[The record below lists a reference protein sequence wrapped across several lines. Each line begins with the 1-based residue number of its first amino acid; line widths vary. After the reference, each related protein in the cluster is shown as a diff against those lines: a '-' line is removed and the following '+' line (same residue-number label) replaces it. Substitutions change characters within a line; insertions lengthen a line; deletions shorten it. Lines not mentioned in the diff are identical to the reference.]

1 MFDDDMFDLPQ
12 QNNNKNNKKENEIM
26 KLIINEIG
34 KASEYIYLN
43 TSMLYKISQIIN
55 NTYEEDGLETHVYY
69 YDEDADGDNI
79 DEFIENL
86 KREMKK
92 KRDELDE

>member
-1 MFDDDMFDLPQ
+1 MFDDDMFDFPA
-12 QNNNKNNKKENEIM
+12 QNNDKKKNQDEIM

-43 TSMLYKISQIIN
+43 TSMLYKISQIVN
-55 NTYEEDGLETHVYY
+55 NVYDEEGLEAHVYY
-69 YDEDADGDNI
+69 YDEESDDNNI

-86 KREMKK
+86 KKEMKK